1 MASQLGFWTP
11 VESHCVVYPPP
22 RLKKLVPTKCPKKKT
37 VSGTRVS
44 PPTGTFET
52 SRGEVCLYRRV
63 KEYSESFYVKEIWLS
78 VRGMSHLAR
87 VLTLCLDSHL
97 TLHSYKTQ
105 PL

>member
-1 MASQLGFWTP
+1 M
-11 VESHCVVYPPP
+11 
-22 RLKKLVPTKCPKKKT
+22 KKISTNKMSEKKT

-87 VLTLCLDSHL
+87 VLTLYLDSHL
-97 TLHSYKTQ
+97 TLHSYKPNRCKQEFTA
-105 PL
+105 